1 MKEFVRME
9 EARGNSFLPSSDIE
23 TTDILEQDILP
34 RIISQARLSNQV
46 IRLWLIEWGTPE
58 LPILLCLWL
67 VHLLGQAFAHFNLKI
82 FVTVRD
88 EKRLHQMRHSYC
100 SREELARIPDEEL
113 ACFCE
118 STDEGYRLSADLR
131 KLLIFGRHDPL
142 HDPFFAHMDLIICG
156 LSLHALPQASQ
167 QQFFAGISACLQDAG
182 LFVCQRADTDLLAR
196 FPFVPFRE
204 GLPLYQ
210 LAKSSQTSEPHLLAE
225 DESKP
230 EPEETSA
237 KHLRHLLQT
246 SRHMGKQ
253 LSERSTSL
261 SAEQSKEPVPLL
273 NILLRLAPIGIVVL
287 SHNYQMLTLNRA
299 ARKLLTPV
307 LYEESCCDFFH
318 AIGGLPYQEV
328 RTAIDTVMQEGISQT
343 LPEVELTV
351 SAGGNGRVL
360 SFEIYPMPTE
370 VGYPPQVILYVWD
383 VTMQTVAEK
392 TRLQQAHAIQ
402 EMRTA
407 NAHLKTQYEEL
418 VCAHEHLLETSQQL
432 LLDYQRLL
440 HQLETTQENCRQ
452 LDQQVE
458 QLLEEITVLTE
469 QSDQ

>member
-1 MKEFVRME
+1 
-9 EARGNSFLPSSDIE
+9 
-23 TTDILEQDILP
+23 
-34 RIISQARLSNQV
+34 
-46 IRLWLIEWGTPE
+46 
-58 LPILLCLWL
+58 
-67 VHLLGQAFAHFNLKI
+67 
-82 FVTVRD
+82 
-88 EKRLHQMRHSYC
+88 
-100 SREELARIPDEEL
+100 
-113 ACFCE
+113 
-118 STDEGYRLSADLR
+118 
-131 KLLIFGRHDPL
+131 
-142 HDPFFAHMDLIICG
+142 
-156 LSLHALPQASQ
+156 
-167 QQFFAGISACLQDAG
+167 
-182 LFVCQRADTDLLAR
+182 
-196 FPFVPFRE
+196 
-204 GLPLYQ
+204 
-210 LAKSSQTSEPHLLAE
+210 
-225 DESKP
+225 
-230 EPEETSA
+230 
-237 KHLRHLLQT
+237 
-246 SRHMGKQ
+246 MGKQ

-273 NILLRLAPIGIVVL
+273 NILLRLAPIGIVAL

-318 AIGGLPYQEV
+318 AIGGLPHQEV

-351 SAGGNGRVL
+351 SAGGNGCVL

-418 VCAHEHLLETSQQL
+418 MCAHEHLLETSQQL

-469 QSDQ
+469 QLDQ